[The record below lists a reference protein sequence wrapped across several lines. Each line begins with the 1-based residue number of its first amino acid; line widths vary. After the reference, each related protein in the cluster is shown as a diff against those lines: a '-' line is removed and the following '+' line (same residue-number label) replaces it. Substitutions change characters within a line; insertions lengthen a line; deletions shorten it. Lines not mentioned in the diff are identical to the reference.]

1 MLLLL
6 GSAPY
11 VSTVAPVVVELVV
24 GDPAPVEAEP
34 ATVELEAVVGAA
46 TGGPATVPGERTP
59 LRIRRVERSTGALIE
74 ELDRANV
81 TSIEWTKNDVDS
93 PVVEFDLPAGA
104 ASTAPF
110 EPLRTEIQVRAD
122 GHHLAW
128 GVVVDD
134 ASSSSST
141 GNGYTARNR
150 GWYLR
155 RRFFGS
161 SIPTNRITNGS
172 FEADGPSGGF
182 EGWTEFGVSPRSG
195 IYGNASPA
203 PFGYDLPPPKDGD
216 HAFFSLGAPWS
227 ERGLRTS
234 FPITFTGRGPT
245 KVTLDAFVNLA
256 YFTGAARNGYGLAL
270 LAIVNGELLAWN
282 TTRID
287 YSTRW
292 GWGRAGL
299 AAATNPYAVPD
310 VPEDLDLSWIPV
322 GCSLEVPNVS
332 PDVAPVG
339 FIEARLYFPGG
350 LVAWDHVVAR
360 APEAFAPDW
369 RGEDQALF
377 AGRMVEYA
385 QNAPG
390 KGDLGIGRNTPATGI
405 ILGPGRARYPVF
417 DHARHQF
424 IADGIAE
431 VAAAADGFD
440 FDVVTTPTTTT
451 FRTHYPRGGVDRRE
465 TLILKLGRPEDG
477 GNLKSADR
485 TRDGVPVATS
495 IVVTAQGTDADGN
508 PVDLEGYASDTTA
521 TDGLVLEDVVAAPTG
536 STTPRDLDADA
547 AAELA
552 ARSDLIPVLSLVTSD
567 PTLLHYLRPCDLVT
581 VEYQHLSATVS
592 GAYEV
597 VRVKLTDPHKRTLAL
612 TVNRWDG

>member
-6 GSAPY
+6 GSEPDA
-11 VSTVAPVVVELVV
+11 STVAPVIVELVV
-24 GDPAPVEAEP
+24 GDPTPVDVEP
-34 ATVELEAVVGAA
+34 TTIEVEVVVEGAR
-46 TGGPATVPGERTP
+46 GGPATVPGDRTP
-59 LRIRRVERSTGALIE
+59 IRIRRVERSTGALIE
-74 ELDRANV
+74 ELDFANV

-93 PVVEFDLPAGA
+93 PVVEFDLPAA
-104 ASTAPF
+104 HPSTPAF

-128 GVVVDD
+128 GVIVDD
-134 ASSSSST
+134 GSSSSST
-141 GNGYTARNR
+141 GNGFTARGR

-155 RRFFGS
+155 RRFFGA

-172 FEADGPSGGF
+172 FEGTGPSGGF
-182 EGWTEFGVSPRSG
+182 EGWTEFGTSPRSG
-195 IYGNASPA
+195 IYSTADPS
-203 PFGYDLPPPKDGD
+203 PFGYDLPLPKDGD
-216 HAFFSLGAPWS
+216 HAYFALGAPWS
-227 ERGLRTS
+227 ERGLSTY
-234 FPITFTGRGPT
+234 FPVTFTGRGPM

-256 YFTGAARNGYGLAL
+256 YFTGAARNGAGLAL
-270 LAIVNGELLAWN
+270 LAIVNGELLTYAV
-282 TTRID
+282 TRID

-299 AAATNPYAVPD
+299 ASATNPFAVPD

-350 LVAWDHVVAR
+350 LVAWDHVVAH
-360 APEAFAPDW
+360 APEAFVPDW

-405 ILGPGRARYPVF
+405 ILGPGRARNPVF
-417 DHARHQF
+417 EHARHQW
-424 IADGIAE
+424 IAEGIAE
-431 VAAAADGFD
+431 VANAADGFD
-440 FDVVTTPTTTT
+440 FDVHTTPTTTT

-495 IVVTAQGTDADGN
+495 IVVTAQGTDPDGN
-508 PVDLEGYASDTTA
+508 AVDLEGYASDTTA
-521 TDGLVLEDVVAAPTG
+521 TDGLVLEDVIAAPTG

-547 AAELA
+547 LAELG
-552 ARSDLIPVLSLVTSD
+552 RRFEVISVLSLVTSD

-581 VEYQHLSATVS
+581 VELDRPGLTVS
-592 GAYEV
+592 GAFEV
-597 VRVKLTDPHKRTLAL
+597 VKVKLLDPLKRTLAL